1 MGAAGSD
8 PASSTTPPPFP
19 GMDASGAPID
29 DAEMASKEEMMQVV
43 EKWMQDPAMREQ
55 IYQHLPEGMRNP
67 EALDM
72 LMKNPLYRQQLVKML
87 PTMPSVSPEFATE
100 MKEYMDPEKMNA
112 QLAAMGTTPEEFIG
126 TLQSNPDLMAKMGS
140 PKFQNA
146 LVDIS
151 RDPANAIKYQ
161 GDPEIMNTILELQK
175 CFPNAPGGM
184 NNPGGVPGGMPG
196 GM

>member
-87 PTMPSVSPEFATE
+87 PMMPSVSPEFATE

-112 QLAAMGTTPEEFIG
+112 QLAAMGTTPEE
-126 TLQSNPDLMAKMGS
+126 
-140 PKFQNA
+140 
-146 LVDIS
+146 
-151 RDPANAIKYQ
+151 
-161 GDPEIMNTILELQK
+161 
-175 CFPNAPGGM
+175 
-184 NNPGGVPGGMPG
+184 
-196 GM
+196 